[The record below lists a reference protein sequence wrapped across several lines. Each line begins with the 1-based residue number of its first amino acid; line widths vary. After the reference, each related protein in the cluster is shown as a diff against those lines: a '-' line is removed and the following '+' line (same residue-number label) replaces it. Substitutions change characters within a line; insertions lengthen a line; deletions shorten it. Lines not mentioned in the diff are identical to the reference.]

1 MIVSIVGGGGFFT
14 FVQIN
19 NILMEIL
26 KSSIICSNTCALII
40 FIELPFVLELKE
52 LKMISSINI

>member
-26 KSSIICSNTCALII
+26 KSSIICSNTSALI
-40 FIELPFVLELKE
+40 VKQ
-52 LKMISSINI
+52 KMKTIILSLLVK